1 MDADLPIRE
10 DWMTPAPDR
19 LSPEH
24 AEFDALVDA
33 HDASVERAQMGYIED
48 TSGLFVFNAQT
59 LKDRGYC
66 CSRGCRH
73 CPYDRS

>member
-1 MDADLPIRE
+1 
-10 DWMTPAPDR
+10 MTPAPDR

-59 LKDRGYC
+59 LKVRALWK
-66 CSRGCRH
+66 SPHRKQHRH
-73 CPYDRS
+73 LQARRKALC